1 MDLVASRYA
10 ESFFSLGLD
19 KKCVEEYKNDLKVVK
34 DVFSDVYN
42 IKEFFLSEK
51 ITKEEKKKL
60 IKDTLADSINK
71 DTLNFLLLLVDKG
84 GIARYEDI
92 IKAYIKLANDEL
104 NIKEGVIESVRP
116 LANEKIKEL
125 EKALSKDGIE
135 VELKQKINKSL
146 ISGFKISFDNEV
158 IDASMK
164 DKIDKLHNMLR
175 RKDV

>member
-19 KKCVEEYKNDLKVVK
+19 KKCVEEYKNDLKQVK
-34 DVFSDVYN
+34 NIFDDVEN
-42 IKEFFLSEK
+42 IKTFFISER
-51 ITKEEKKKL
+51 ITKEEKKDL
-60 IKDTLADSINK
+60 IRNTLANSIK
-71 DTLNFLLLLVDKG
+71 RDTLNFLLLLVDKG
-84 GIARYEDI
+84 RIGKYGEI
-92 IKAYIKLANDEL
+92 IVAYNKLANNEL

-116 LANEKIKEL
+116 LDEAKIKEL
-125 EKALSKDGIE
+125 EEALSKDDMK

-164 DKIDKLHNMLR
+164 DKIDKLHNMLS

>member
-10 ESFFSLGLD
+10 EAFFSLGLD
-19 KKCVEEYKNDLKVVK
+19 KNCVEDFKNDLKKVK
-34 DVFSDVYN
+34 DIFSDVEN
-42 IKEFFLSEK
+42 IQVFFISEK
-51 ITKEEKKKL
+51 ITKDEKKDL
-60 IKDTLADSINK
+60 IRNSLASIVNK

-84 GIARYEDI
+84 RIGKFEEI
-92 IKAYIKLANDEL
+92 IKAFIKLANDEL

-116 LANEKIKEL
+116 IDKDKIKEL
-125 EKALSKDGIE
+125 EEALSKDGVK

-164 DKIDKLHNMLR
+164 DRIDRLQNMLS
-175 RKDV
+175 RKDA

>member
-19 KKCVEEYKNDLKVVK
+19 KKCVEEYKNDLKLVK
-34 DVFSDVYN
+34 NIFSDVN
-42 IKEFFLSEK
+42 NTKEFFLCER
-51 ITKEEKKKL
+51 ITKDEKKKL
-60 IKDTLADSINK
+60 IKDTLANVVNK

-84 GIARYEDI
+84 RIGRYEDI

-116 LANEKIKEL
+116 LAKDKIEEL
-125 EKALSKDGIE
+125 EKVLSKDGIE

-164 DKIDKLHNMLR
+164 DRIDKLHNMLS
-175 RKDV
+175 RKDA

>member
-19 KKCVEEYKNDLKVVK
+19 KKCVEEYKNDLKQVK
-34 DVFSDVYN
+34 NIFDDVEN
-42 IKEFFLSEK
+42 IKTFFLSER
-51 ITKEEKKKL
+51 ITKDEKKDL
-60 IKDTLADSINK
+60 IRNTLANSIK
-71 DTLNFLLLLVDKG
+71 RDTLNFLLLLVDKG
-84 GIARYEDI
+84 RIGKYSEI
-92 IKAYIKLANDEL
+92 IVAYNKLANNEL

-116 LANEKIKEL
+116 LDEAKIKEL
-125 EKALSKDGIE
+125 EEALSKDDMK

-164 DKIDKLHNMLR
+164 DKIDKLHNMLS